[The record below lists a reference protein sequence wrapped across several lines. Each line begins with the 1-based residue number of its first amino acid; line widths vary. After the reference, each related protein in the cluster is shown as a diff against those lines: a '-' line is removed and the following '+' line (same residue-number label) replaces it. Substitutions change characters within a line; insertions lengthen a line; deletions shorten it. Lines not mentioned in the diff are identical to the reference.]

1 MLILIILIIIILS
14 LNLFDFL
21 SMFILLSLRS
31 NNFLNLIASHGKCW
45 FILLSLRSYNFLNL
59 IASHGKSRLSLTYSL
74 ASPLRSKYP
83 SFVGCF
89 RIHRD
94 WFNWNRWSSMSDFKN
109 SCFFLKSR
117 LFKYKFYLYQL
128 S

>member
-1 MLILIILIIIILS
+1 MLILAILIILS

-21 SMFILLSLRS
+21 S
-31 NNFLNLIASHGKCW
+31 W
-45 FILLSLRSYNFLNL
+45 FILLSLRYYNFLNL
-59 IASHGKSRLSLTYSL
+59 IAYLGKSRMSLTNSL

-94 WFNWNRWSSMSDFKN
+94 WFN
-109 SCFFLKSR
+109 
-117 LFKYKFYLYQL
+117 
-128 S
+128 